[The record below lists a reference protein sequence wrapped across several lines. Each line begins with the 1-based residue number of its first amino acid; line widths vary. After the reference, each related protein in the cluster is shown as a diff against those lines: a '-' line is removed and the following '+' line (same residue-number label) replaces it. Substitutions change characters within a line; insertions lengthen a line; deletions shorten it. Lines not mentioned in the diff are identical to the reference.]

1 MTEMLTIEPDF
12 STPMLDDQLER
23 SRIAAAK
30 TEKHSPPRKTEFTP
44 PLFKARCFTGR
55 EEMNYE
61 NI

>member
-30 TEKHSPPRKTEFTP
+30 TEKHSPPRKAEFTP
-44 PLFKARCFTGR
+44 PQFKARCFSGR
-55 EEMNYE
+55 EEIGYE